1 MCVCVCSILLGRSAR
16 CDVSMTS
23 LITHVLARAR
33 EREREAPGNAL
44 INVAAEICGPQMAK
58 PVAKVSSQNNE

>member
-1 MCVCVCSILLGRSAR
+1 MCVCSILLGRSGR

-23 LITHVLARAR
+23 LITHVLAR
-33 EREREAPGNAL
+33 ERAASGNAL
-44 INVAAEICGPQMAK
+44 INVAAEICRPQMAK